1 MAMRR
6 AGSAVVVLLLL
17 PPAAKR
23 ARRELRELKI
33 IEIMF
38 HRHQKFHFSN
48 RGEGVCSQ
56 VSGTEYAGCRMPYGI
71 CRMAAFSYLLLGP
84 NF

>member
-6 AGSAVVVLLLL
+6 AGSAVVLL
-17 PPAAKR
+17 PASAKR
-23 ARRELRELKI
+23 ASREELRGLKI

-48 RGEGVCSQ
+48 RGEGVCS
-56 VSGTEYAGCRMPYGI
+56 VHK
-71 CRMAAFSYLLLGP
+71 
-84 NF
+84 